1 MPGPRDL
8 RRELERTAEEATY
21 LAVGLGVLAVR
32 ELRRRRRRARH
43 AAAAP
48 PPPPATGLVDE
59 LTTLA
64 EPLAKELR
72 GLADAVGRFARDA
85 LRHDR
90 DR

>member
-1 MPGPRDL
+1 MPVPRDL
-8 RRELERTAEEATY
+8 RHELERTAEEATY

-43 AAAAP
+43 AAPP
-48 PPPPATGLVDE
+48 PPPPASGLVEE
-59 LTTLA
+59 LSALA

-85 LRHDR
+85 LRQDR
-90 DR
+90 GR